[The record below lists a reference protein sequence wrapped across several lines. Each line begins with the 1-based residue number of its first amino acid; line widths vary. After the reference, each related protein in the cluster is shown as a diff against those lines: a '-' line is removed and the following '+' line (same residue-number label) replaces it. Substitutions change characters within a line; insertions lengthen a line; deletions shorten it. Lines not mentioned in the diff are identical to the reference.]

1 MAAQSKNDTFQEIVK
16 QYLESGKGHVLCL
29 SNDQGFLTHLR
40 LVVTKDLGITNSD
53 VITSIIDPLQ
63 AMKAVVDITRHCQ
76 SPLIFME
83 QFIRGQDMSMTAT
96 QIRQAFPSVRMIF
109 ITADTQKERLM
120 LLIEAGADSFI
131 IKPVSTNTIIEKM
144 GRAITPMT
152 ALGKAIEH
160 TRRLFEQGKYEAA
173 HATCMKILAAKPGNP
188 TALLLLGEI
197 CQAMKNYDG
206 ARKAYEQAAQTGEEF
221 LSPLQHLVDLFAET
235 GQTDEQ
241 VRCMEKLDTLS
252 PLNISRK
259 VMLGEIYMAKGDPE
273 KAETMF
279 SKAMDQA
286 TKEAMDHLGDISS
299 RIAGLYA
306 DQGDP
311 AKAEKIL
318 RDTIAA
324 KGNLLSRKDLF
335 LFNKLGISLR
345 RQGRWKDAITEY
357 RRASR
362 LAPDDESIFYNLGM
376 AYAEGEDFIQ
386 GKANMLKA
394 LEIKPELPM
403 SSPGIAFNMGIIFL
417 QSKDNKRAIE
427 LFKAALK
434 QDPNNELYSKHL
446 NIAEGEA
453 GL

>member
-1 MAAQSKNDTFQEIVK
+1 MSASSRNETYQAIVK
-16 QYLESGKGHVLCL
+16 QYLESGTGHVLCL

-40 LVVTKDLGITNSD
+40 LVVTKDLGVVNSD

-63 AMKAVVDITRHCQ
+63 AMKAVIEITRHCQ
-76 SPLIFME
+76 SPVIFIE
-83 QFIRGQDMSMTAT
+83 QIIRGQDMSMTAT

-120 LLIEAGADSFI
+120 LLIEAGADAFI
-131 IKPVSTNTIIEKM
+131 IKPVSTNTILEKM

-160 TRRLFEQGKYEAA
+160 TRRLFEQRKFETAKEV
-173 HATCMKILAAKPGNP
+173 CQKILTAKPGNP
-188 TALLLLGEI
+188 SALILMGEI
-197 CQAMKNYDG
+197 CQAMKDYNG
-206 ARKAYEQAAQTGEEF
+206 AREAYEKAAQSGEDF
-221 LSPLQHLVDLFAET
+221 LAPLQHLVSLYTET
-235 GQTDEQ
+235 GQTKEQ
-241 VRCMEKLDTLS
+241 VRCLEKLDSIS

-259 VMLGEIYMAKGDPE
+259 VMLGEIYLASGEAE
-273 KAETMF
+273 KAEGMF
-279 SKAMDQA
+279 SKAMEQA
-286 TKEAMDHLGDISS
+286 TREAMDHLSDISS
-299 RIAGLYA
+299 KISGLYA
-306 DQGDP
+306 DSGDP

-324 KGNLLSRKDLF
+324 KGNFLSRKDLF

-386 GKANMLKA
+386 SKANMLKA
-394 LEIKPELPM
+394 LEIKPDLAM
-403 SSPGIAFNMGIIFL
+403 SSPGIAFNIGTIFL
-417 QSKDNKRAIE
+417 QSKDKRAAE
-427 LFKAALK
+427 FFRVALQ
-434 QDPNNELYSKHL
+434 QDPDNDMYKKHL
-446 NIAEGEA
+446 EIAEGQ
-453 GL
+453 